1 MCQSKNNLAR
11 TINENKT
18 TNPYDL
24 ADLLDIMIV
33 PVPLSKKIKGF
44 HQYSPVVK
52 FLHINENLNNIDKFT
67 VLCQGIETICN
78 YPKHNIIFFQD
89 SFTLTNKDYYKNLN
103 TPLQDCSTINKR
115 TTLNYLPLEEL
126 KKKYN
131 YDCILD

>member
-18 TNPYDL
+18 TNPYDI

-33 PVPLSKKIKGF
+33 PVPLSQEIKGF

-67 VLCQGIETICN
+67 VLCQGIEAICN